1 MTLMT
6 NHSGTRNPSPFAS
19 ASSAASGGAT
29 ADLTETAAPTAATEQ
44 WQALASHRVS
54 MQTIHMR
61 DLFAVEPQRAQRMS
75 VTAGPLHI
83 DYSKHRTTASTL
95 QLLQA
100 LAHARGVTDWRHRM
114 LAGEA
119 INSSEGR
126 AALHMALRGSGPAA
140 AQAEARAA
148 LGQMHTLSEAVRS
161 GTRHSASGKPF
172 TDVIHIGIGGSD
184 LGPRLA
190 LAALQGSA
198 AQALRVH
205 FVANIDPHE
214 LDTVLARCDAATTLV
229 IIISKTFSTA
239 ETLLNAVHARAWL
252 IATAGGPDAATGA
265 HARGATGATGAAG
278 ADGADGAVDHPVG
291 HANLIAVTNNPAAA
305 RAFGVP
311 ESQIL
316 SLPDWVGGR
325 FSVWSAVG
333 LSVMM
338 AFGSRTFDALLAGA
352 AEMDAHFISAPP
364 EHNAPLI
371 LALLS
376 VWNINFLGAQ
386 SRAVLPYSQ
395 RLDLLP
401 DYLQQLEMESNGKRI
416 GRSGTVLGYATAP
429 VIFGNVGANSQHSF
443 HQLLHQG
450 THLVPSELIVLRA
463 SDDARSRMLAVNALA
478 QSAALMAGDDTQPE
492 ATPGN
497 QPSTTIVLPELN
509 AHTLGALL
517 ALYEHKVF
525 VEGVLWDINSFDQPG
540 VELGKRLAS
549 TLLPVFDGGNI
560 PAATDASTRAL
571 LARIR

>member
-1 MTLMT
+1 MTLKT
-6 NHSGTRNPSPFAS
+6 TYSGTRLQTAG
-19 ASSAASGGAT
+19 AGHATRAALETTASAAS
-29 ADLTETAAPTAATEQ
+29 AAPASAAAQ
-44 WQALASHRVS
+44 WQALEAHRHSVES
-54 MQTIHMR
+54 LHMR
-61 DLFAVEPQRAQRMS
+61 DLFAAAPQRAQHMS
-75 VTAGPLHI
+75 VEAGPLHI
-83 DYSKHRTTASTL
+83 DYSKHRATAITL
-95 QLLQA
+95 QLLQEFA
-100 LAHARGVTDWRHRM
+100 AARDVAGWRARM
-114 LAGEA
+114 LAGDA
-119 INSSEGR
+119 INSSERR
-126 AALHMALRGSGPAA
+126 AALHVALRGSGPAA
-140 AQAEARAA
+140 AQADARAELDKMHA
-148 LGQMHTLSEAVRS
+148 LSDAVRS
-161 GTRHSASGKPF
+161 GGRRSANDRAF

-198 AQALRVH
+198 EQALRVH

-214 LDTVLARCDAATTLV
+214 LDSVLTRCDPASTLV
-229 IIISKTFSTA
+229 IIISKTFTTA
-239 ETLLNAVHARAWL
+239 ETLLNARHARAWL
-252 IATAGGPDAATGA
+252 AAA
-265 HARGATGATGAAG
+265 PGATVDAG
-278 ADGADGAVDHPVG
+278 G

-311 ESQIL
+311 DGQIL

-325 FSVWSAVG
+325 FSLWSAVG

-338 AFGSRTFDALLAGA
+338 AFGSPTFDALLAGA
-352 AEMDAHFISAPP
+352 AEMDAHFANTPP
-364 EHNAPLI
+364 ERNAPVI

-386 SRAVLPYSQ
+386 SRAVLPYAQ
-395 RLDLLP
+395 RLALLP

-416 GRSGTVLGYATAP
+416 GRTGNELDYATAP

-450 THLVPSELIVLRA
+450 THLVPSEFIVLRA
-463 SDDARSRMLAVNALA
+463 GDNARSRMLAVNALA
-478 QSAALMAGDDTQPE
+478 QSAALMTGDADHPDE
-492 ATPGN
+492 TPGN

-509 AHTLGALL
+509 AHCLGALL

-540 VELGKRLAS
+540 VELGKRLTN
-549 TLLPVFDGGNI
+549 TLLPALDDGKL

>member
-1 MTLMT
+1 MILMT
-6 NHSGTRNPSPFAS
+6 NHSGTRNPSPVAS
-19 ASSAASGGAT
+19 ATAGSAAKLAE
-29 ADLTETAAPTAATEQ
+29 AVAPAAAVEQ
-44 WQALASHRVS
+44 WRALAAHRDT
-54 MQTIHMR
+54 MQTVHMR
-61 DLFAVEPQRAQRMS
+61 DLFAAEPQRAQHMI

-83 DYSKHRTTASTL
+83 DYSKHRVTANSL

-100 LAHARGVTDWRHRM
+100 LAHARGVSAWRDRM
-114 LAGEA
+114 LAGDA

-126 AALHMALRGSGPAA
+126 AALHVALRGSGPAA
-140 AQAEARAA
+140 AQAQARAE
-148 LGQMHTLSEAVRS
+148 LDKMQVLSGAVRS

-239 ETLLNAVHARAWL
+239 ETLLNAAHARAWL
-252 IATAGGPDAATGA
+252 TGTAGGQDATTDA
-265 HARGATGATGAAG
+265 HAQGAAGAAG
-278 ADGADGAVDHPVG
+278 ADGSVANPGG

-325 FSVWSAVG
+325 FSLWSAVG

-338 AFGSRTFDALLAGA
+338 AFGSSTFDALLAGA
-352 AEMDAHFISAPP
+352 AEMDAHFIGAPP
-364 EHNAPLI
+364 EHNAPVI

-395 RLDLLP
+395 CLALLP

-416 GRSGTVLGYATAP
+416 GRNGTVLGYATAP

-450 THLVPSELIVLRA
+450 THLVPSEFIVLRA
-463 SDDARSRMLAVNALA
+463 GDDARSRMLAVNALA
-478 QSAALMAGDDTQPE
+478 QSAALMAGDAAQPE

-509 AHTLGALL
+509 ARTLGALL

-549 TLLPVFDGGNI
+549 TLLPAFDEGSI
-560 PAATDASTRAL
+560 PAATDASTCAL
-571 LARIR
+571 LARTR

>member
-6 NHSGTRNPSPFAS
+6 IHSGTRNPLAD
-19 ASSAASGGAT
+19 AGSAAAGTSTGELAAGA
-29 ADLTETAAPTAATEQ
+29 AQ
-44 WQALASHRVS
+44 WQALATHSND
-54 MQTIHMR
+54 MQAVHLR
-61 DLFAVEPQRAQRMS
+61 DLFAAEPQRAAQMS
-75 VTAGPLHI
+75 VMAGPLYI
-83 DYSKHRTTASTL
+83 DYSKHRVTATSF

-100 LAHARGVTDWRHRM
+100 LAHARGVTGWRERM

-119 INSSEGR
+119 INNSEGR
-126 AALHMALRGSGPAA
+126 AALHMALRGSGPSA
-140 AQAEARAA
+140 AQGVARAELHKMHA
-148 LGQMHTLSEAVRS
+148 LSDAVRS
-161 GTRHSASGKPF
+161 GARRSASGKPF
-172 TDVIHIGIGGSD
+172 TDVIHVGIGGSD

-198 AQALRVH
+198 EQALRVH

-229 IIISKTFSTA
+229 VIISKTFSTV
-239 ETLLNAVHARAWL
+239 ETLLNATHARAWL
-252 IATAGGPDAATGA
+252 
-265 HARGATGATGAAG
+265 AG
-278 ADGADGAVDHPVG
+278 AEGTTTDGTTAETADTVDTFSG
-291 HANLIAVTNNPAAA
+291 HANLIAVTNNPGAAQ
-305 RAFGVP
+305 AFGVP
-311 ESQIL
+311 RSQIL

-325 FSVWSAVG
+325 FSLWSAVG
-333 LSVMM
+333 LSVML
-338 AFGSRTFDALLAGA
+338 AFGSNTFNALLAGA
-352 AEMDAHFISAPP
+352 AEMDAHFIGTPL
-364 EHNAPLI
+364 ECNAPVI

-395 RLDLLP
+395 RLALLP

-416 GRSGTVLGYATAP
+416 GRAGGELAYATAP
-429 VIFGNVGANSQHSF
+429 VVFGSVGANSQHSF

-450 THLVPSELIVLRA
+450 THLVPSEFIVLRA
-463 SDDARSRMLAVNALA
+463 GDDERSRMLAVNALA
-478 QSAALMAGDDTQPE
+478 QSAALMAGDPAQPE

-497 QPSTTIVLPELN
+497 QPSTTIVLPALN

-540 VELGKRLAS
+540 VELGKRLTT
-549 TLLPVFDGGNI
+549 TLLPVLDDSTV
-560 PAATDASTRAL
+560 PPTTDASTRAL